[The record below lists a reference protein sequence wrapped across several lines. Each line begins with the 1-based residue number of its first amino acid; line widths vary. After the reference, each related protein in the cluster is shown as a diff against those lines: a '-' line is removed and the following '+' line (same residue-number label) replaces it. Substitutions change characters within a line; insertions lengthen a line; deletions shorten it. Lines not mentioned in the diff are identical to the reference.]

1 MEPKQQKVTWYPG
14 WDPRTDKKNIRHKTK
29 EIYLKYWT
37 SVNNNVLVLVHLLCQ
52 IYVL

>member
-1 MEPKQQKVTWYPG
+1 MEPKQRNVTWYPG
-14 WDPRTDKKNIRHKTK
+14 LDPRTDKKNIRQKTK

-37 SVNNNVLVLVHLLCQ
+37 SVNNNIVILVHLLCQ